1 MPGSDNYFHW
11 LFDTL
16 PRLRLLEASGFGWDR
31 IVVPR
36 RTRFQRDGAALIGID
51 ETRIIDAPDAQIEAA
66 QLIVPGLPGV
76 SGNPP
81 GWACAFLRERFLPH
95 VRGAP
100 TGTRKIYVSRRQS
113 GTRKVLNEDELL
125 AALAADGFE
134 LFFLEDLAFI
144 DQVRLFHS
152 AHTVVSAHGS
162 GLSNLVFCPPGAGVV
177 ELFSPAYVNVCY
189 WALANQVGLAYR
201 YVLGEGA
208 AGTRLGPGPGLVHE
222 NMRLDVA
229 KVQAVLR
236 SLG

>member
-16 PRLRLLEASGFGWDR
+16 PRLRLIEASGIAWDG
-31 IVVPR
+31 IVLPR
-36 RTRFQRDGAALIGID
+36 RTRFQRDAVAFLGLD
-51 ETRIIDAPDAQIEAA
+51 EARIIDAPDAQIEAA
-66 QLIVPGLPGV
+66 QLVVPGLPGV

-95 VRGAP
+95 VGE
-100 TGTRKIYVSRRQS
+100 TRPGSRKVYVSRRQS
-113 GTRKVLNEDELL
+113 GTRKVLNEEELF

-134 LFFLEDLAFI
+134 LFFLEDLGFL
-144 DQVRLFHS
+144 DQVRLFHG
-152 AHTVVSAHGS
+152 AHTIVSAHGS

-189 WALANQVGLAYR
+189 WALANQVGLDYR
-201 YVLGEGA
+201 YVLGEGM
-208 AGTRLGPGPGLVHE
+208 AGGRPGPGLVHE
-222 NMRLDVA
+222 NMRIEVA
-229 KVQAVLR
+229 KVQAALR